1 MVKQNRR
8 IKKTLKH
15 KRSSLKHKRKTLK
28 HKRSSLKHKR
38 SSLKHKRSSLKH
50 KRSSLKHKR
59 NTLKNKRNFRKNRK
73 NRTLKGG
80 APTGDDPK
88 FNVFTPSPYPPGGM
102 YKQGSDTNG
111 LDGGYYYGYNTC
123 PNPNT
128 QSTIG
133 IQVKNEI
140 KSNKPKQNG
149 GGIVRDVA
157 RNIGAKFQKLYST
170 YTTKPLPPSKN
181 PDPYA
186 QPINNTF
193 NKEYEFNV

>member
-1 MVKQNRR
+1 MVKKQSKQNKITR
-8 IKKTLKH
+8 KKQLKSSRKQLKN
-15 KRSSLKHKRKTLK
+15 KRNTLK

-59 NTLKNKRNFRKNRK
+59 SSLKHKRNFRKNRK

-102 YKQGSDTNG
+102 YKQGSDKNG
-111 LDGGYYYGYNTC
+111 LGGGYYYGYNEC
-123 PNPNT
+123 PAPIP

-140 KSNKPKQNG
+140 KSHKSKQSG

-157 RNIGAKFQKLYST
+157 RNIGEKFQKLYST
-170 YTTKPLPPSKN
+170 YTTKPLPASKN
-181 PDPYA
+181 PDPYE
-186 QPINNTF
+186 QPINKVF
-193 NKEYEFNV
+193 N